1 MGKTYAAPSCATN
14 KQDAESKR
22 TYTVE
27 EIQGI
32 LGISAPTAYTLVRRN
47 LFRYVKV
54 GRSIRISKK
63 SFDEWLDCGMP
74 DGGVSYD

>member
-1 MGKTYAAPSCATN
+1 MEKPYAARLYATS
-14 KQDAESKR
+14 KQNAVNKR

-32 LGISAPTAYTLVRRN
+32 LGVSAPTAYILVHRN